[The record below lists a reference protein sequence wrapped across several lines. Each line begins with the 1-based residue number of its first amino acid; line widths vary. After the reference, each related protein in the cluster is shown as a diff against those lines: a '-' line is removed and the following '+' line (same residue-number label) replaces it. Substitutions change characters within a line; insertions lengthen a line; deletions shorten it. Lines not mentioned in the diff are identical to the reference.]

1 METPAAA
8 TFRTLPTKLIG
19 VETAQRLEQMHA
31 KGAFQN
37 PERPARLIVAIA
49 DTALNG
55 HIIDIHGE
63 EGQRLLSADD

>member
-1 METPAAA
+1 
-8 TFRTLPTKLIG
+8 
-19 VETAQRLEQMHA
+19 MHA

-49 DTALNG
+49 ATVDTALNG